1 MTTKMTTEHLID
13 YLDNADL
20 TVDDFCYNLIKD
32 NKDKEQVSV
41 IEEALEDLGLS
52 IEDNYTFVSNK
63 VKELANLTDE
73 QFPYKLDS
81 IQELLDT
88 YEKEYDYVLVNCNGL
103 NNELLNYELID
114 FKDDIIE
121 YLQNE
126 D

>member
-20 TVDDFCYNLIKD
+20 TVDDFVYNLIKD

-88 YEKEYDYVLVNCNGL
+88 YEKEYDYVLVNYNGL
-103 NNELLNYELID
+103 NNELLNYELVD

-126 D
+126 E

>member
-20 TVDDFCYNLIKD
+20 TVDDFVYNLIKD
-32 NKDKEQVSV
+32 NKDKEQVGV

-63 VKELANLTDE
+63 VKELANFTDE

-88 YEKEYDYVLVNCNGL
+88 YEKEYDYVLVNYNGL
-103 NNELLNYELID
+103 NNELLNYELVD

-126 D
+126 E